1 MALSTP
7 FPIIDTHVPT
17 SIWHR
22 IGTRMHLFYIFTL
35 SFVFIVRR
43 HKHVYIDTCVKR
55 TLKGRTDRAR
65 DKSIKTHFS
74 RLILPLYYAWDH
86 KIYYIIYVTVAARR
100 QPFSSHVFP
109 KTLRHFMCTF
119 FSCIWTYTH
128 TVSCSRIECH
138 DPTTPH
144 VCRYVCMCFFLVF
157 NEHTK
162 ILV

>member
-1 MALSTP
+1 MNAITSVALSTP
-7 FPIIDTHVPT
+7 IPVSTSLIRIYPLRYDT
-17 SIWHR
+17 R

-86 KIYYIIYVTVAARR
+86 KIYYIIYVTVAPRR

-109 KTLRHFMCTF
+109 KTLRHFTCTF
-119 FSCIWTYTH
+119 FSC
-128 TVSCSRIECH
+128 VRI
-138 DPTTPH
+138 P
-144 VCRYVCMCFFLVF
+144 
-157 NEHTK
+157 
-162 ILV
+162 IQ